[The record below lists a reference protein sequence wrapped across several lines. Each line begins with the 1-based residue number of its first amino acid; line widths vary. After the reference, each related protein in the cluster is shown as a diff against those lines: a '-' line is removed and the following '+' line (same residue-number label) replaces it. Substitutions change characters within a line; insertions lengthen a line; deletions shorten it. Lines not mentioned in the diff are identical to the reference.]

1 MDPGP
6 WEALGTLGHPAG
18 YASVSTIWTL
28 VNASIFIKGNLNVGI
43 FHFLV
48 KRGSH
53 RAEFSGGAACVRSNA
68 WIDLMNRSYLCL
80 QDVS

>member
-1 MDPGP
+1 MKVDPGP

-53 RAEFSGGAACVRSNA
+53 RAELTFLCVGGQ
-68 WIDLMNRSYLCL
+68 MPG
-80 QDVS
+80 